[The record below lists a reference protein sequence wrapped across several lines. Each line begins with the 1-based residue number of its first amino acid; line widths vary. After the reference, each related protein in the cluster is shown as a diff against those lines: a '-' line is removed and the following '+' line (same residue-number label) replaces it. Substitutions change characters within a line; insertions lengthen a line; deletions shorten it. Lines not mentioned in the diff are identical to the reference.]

1 VSRIIPLIISAALL
15 ISSCRH
21 GVNPPVAEQS
31 MDDSLN
37 VAGRLKL
44 EKVAGA
50 TRATVTNPWQ
60 NSTGKE
66 LVWYLVQ
73 RDSAVPGDVSEDQII
88 RVPVSRIVCMSVTH
102 IAMLQALDAG
112 NVIAGISGS
121 SLVYDSVIREGIS
134 SGRIRDVG
142 YEGNLN
148 RELIISL
155 NPDVLMAYGV
165 ADPSAGSTARLA
177 DAGIKVFYNADYLE
191 EHPLARCEWLRL
203 FGILTG
209 KVQMA
214 DSIVASVSEA
224 YRELTALVR
233 GSAGRRPAVLLGSP
247 WEDVWYISPGNSY
260 IGRLIEDAGGKY
272 IYGEMTGAHSVPLS
286 VESVFR
292 KAEEADIWINP
303 GTADRLSDIVATDP
317 RMASL
322 HPFREGQV
330 WNNRRRITSG
340 DGNDYWESAVVR
352 PDLLLMDLVS
362 IIHPELLPGF
372 VQYYYR
378 RLE

>member
-1 VSRIIPLIISAALL
+1 MSRIIPLIITATLL

-21 GVNPPVAEQS
+21 GGHPSTASQPT
-31 MDDSLN
+31 DYTLN

-44 EKVAGA
+44 EKVEGA
-50 TRATVTNPWQ
+50 TRVTVTNPWQ

-66 LVWYLVQ
+66 LIWYLVP
-73 RDSAVPGDVSEDQII
+73 RDSAAPRDAGEDQII

-102 IAMLQALDAG
+102 IAMLRSLDAG
-112 NVIAGISGS
+112 NLIVGISGS
-121 SLVYDSVIREGIS
+121 SLVYDSVIRAGIS
-134 SGRIRDVG
+134 SNRIMDVG

-155 NPDVLMAYGV
+155 NPDLLMAYGV
-165 ADPSAGSTARLA
+165 ADPSSGSTARLA
-177 DAGIKVFYNADYLE
+177 DAGVRIFYNADYLE
-191 EHPLARCEWLRL
+191 EHPLARCGWLRL

-209 KVQMA
+209 KEQMA
-214 DSIVASVSEA
+214 DSIVASVSKA
-224 YRELTALVR
+224 YGELTALVR
-233 GSAGRRPAVLLGSP
+233 DSAGRRPAVLLGSP

-260 IGRLIEDAGGKY
+260 IGRLIEDAGGHY
-272 IYGEMTGAHSVPLS
+272 IYSDMSGAHSVPLS

-303 GTADRLSDIVATDP
+303 GTADRLSDIVSTDP

-322 HPFREGQV
+322 HPFREGRV
-330 WNNRRRITSG
+330 WNNRRRITSD

-352 PDLLLMDLVS
+352 PDLLLRDLVS
-362 IIHPELLPGF
+362 IFHPDLLAGH
-372 VQYYYR
+372 VQYYYK